1 MSRGEISEATFNDIG
16 IGDFVEV
23 ENERGNT
30 YSFEVVAISNTTD
43 GSRFKIWCVVPDNTD
58 HDEIYYRALRQLDPV
73 PNKYHGKSG
82 TYFYRTEILGV
93 TTIGKVENKSE
104 PVIQPSCSA
113 PNVSAD
119 GKWISNIDK
128 YKGENPPE
136 SAFRWL

>member
-1 MSRGEISEATFNDIG
+1 MSRGEISEEQFNDIRV
-16 IGDFVEV
+16 GDFVDV
-23 ENERGNT
+23 EDERGNT
-30 YSFEVVAISNTTD
+30 YSFEVIAFHNLNNGNRHTV
-43 GSRFKIWCVVPDNTD
+43 WCVVPDNTD
-58 HDEIYYRALRQLDPV
+58 HDEIYYRVLHQLDPV

-82 TYFYRTEILGV
+82 TYFYRTEIYGV
-93 TTIGKVENKSE
+93 TTTGKVENKSE
-104 PVIQPSCSA
+104 PVIQQPRST